1 MRWLQ
6 HLPGVQGVMVRK
18 ILLHSFRR
26 LVEYGIDCYVI
37 VIGPESGKIGEAL
50 CQGFQGLPQG
60 LDLGRVKHHQ
70 NIVGG

>member
-1 MRWLQ
+1 VVV
-6 HLPGVQGVMVRK
+6 GK

-37 VIGPESGKIGEAL
+37 VIGREIRKIGETL
-50 CQGFQGLPQG
+50 CQGFQGFSQG
-60 LDLGRVKHHQ
+60 LDLGRVEHHQ